1 MNYCLKKLLNI
12 VIKWT
17 LMSFKK
23 NGYNLYKN
31 IISKELTNFLYSYL
45 NTKKEVY
52 FTFQKLKRISPYN
65 LDWGA
70 IGDQAVPGTYNA
82 YGDIAM
88 DNLLQI
94 LQPVIEEKTKLK
106 FQLERKAASNLD

>member
-1 MNYCLKKLLNI
+1 MNI

-70 IGDQAVPGTYNA
+70 IGDQAVPGTITHMEILLWITCCKFYN
-82 YGDIAM
+82 
-88 DNLLQI
+88 
-94 LQPVIEEKTKLK
+94 
-106 FQLERKAASNLD
+106 QL